1 MTSRDLSIDG
11 QQFGLDFNPRFR
23 KDFKTFDIDS
33 LFKNETTR
41 PIAAGFLREVGGLTS
56 KVQSDFESMVNS
68 ENIEKLGDEDREI
81 YGKYLKMISKKILES
96 KLSDLLDSFDD
107 AEVRKKVFK
116 EFPKGGIL
124 QNRSLEKYLIEN
136 DTLVQDIDAKTL
148 RDVSA
153 TKEQQLSLTKDGT
166 RLTRLL
172 LKPNTQNI
180 TKPSALIDMSKINE
194 PKYLSVRGEKN
205 ITITFDSLQYMK
217 ELFEAYDYD
226 EPFEFQE
233 DDEKIKGVLGRFPSD
248 DESLEGLAFP
258 SNRIILTSTPEDKMM
273 KNSYIDGEGLDE
285 KTTITAGIKRNPRDN
300 TSVEGVDIPAYN
312 YITISPSFDESVA
325 SKKEREFT
333 ITYVHR
339 NENSIVK
346 VSDNS
351 ESEDLKK
358 GDSEELLM
366 FAQAYKP
373 EDEVLPTFDLYIN
386 DGSASFTSPVVQDLT
401 FDEFKETV
409 PDKDWVKKY
418 KYTGKNN
425 PIDRIIASSLTP
437 RIKRMS
443 KAGIVY
449 DVYLPLGLVEIVVKS
464 DVDDVIKDEKKGE
477 ERKNLQGRMID
488 ATTEDDINKKL
499 EEMVDEYAKYADVI
513 VAFDE
518 TKRNMEGPDE
528 FVERV
533 LGEGGKDVPLQAKE
547 VTENPA
553 FFEPPVF
560 DTASGEFKPS
570 PTSGTGTIY
579 VKTKRSLTEK
589 YVDLEK
595 MASGS
600 SKGLLTSRDFYLV
613 MLKLA
618 RDKVDAKPLKNSI
631 YGATDSDAIKLLIGL
646 IPEEEKYILVDK
658 PGGSEGEKVKVRD
671 TRESPFAKPPIDE
684 RPDDYEEVSAYF
696 DKGTGK
702 IPILKLKSAR
712 AKYKKQLLLTG
723 PAGLPGVGGRTEI
736 TGNVN
741 TAKRVLRGIKSYN
754 KKINRAV
761 GDS

>member
-1 MTSRDLSIDG
+1 
-11 QQFGLDFNPRFR
+11 
-23 KDFKTFDIDS
+23 
-33 LFKNETTR
+33 
-41 PIAAGFLREVGGLTS
+41 
-56 KVQSDFESMVNS
+56 
-68 ENIEKLGDEDREI
+68 
-81 YGKYLKMISKKILES
+81 
-96 KLSDLLDSFDD
+96 
-107 AEVRKKVFK
+107 
-116 EFPKGGIL
+116 
-124 QNRSLEKYLIEN
+124 
-136 DTLVQDIDAKTL
+136 
-148 RDVSA
+148 
-153 TKEQQLSLTKDGT
+153 
-166 RLTRLL
+166 
-172 LKPNTQNI
+172 
-180 TKPSALIDMSKINE
+180 
-194 PKYLSVRGEKN
+194 
-205 ITITFDSLQYMK
+205 
-217 ELFEAYDYD
+217 
-226 EPFEFQE
+226 
-233 DDEKIKGVLGRFPSD
+233 
-248 DESLEGLAFP
+248 
-258 SNRIILTSTPEDKMM
+258 MM

-285 KTTITAGIKRNPRDN
+285 KTTITAGIKRQPRD
-300 TSVEGVDIPAYN
+300 TKKDIPAYN

-373 EDEVLPTFDLYIN
+373 EDGVLPTFDLYIN
-386 DGSASFTSPVVQDLT
+386 DGSASFDSPVVQDLT
-401 FDEFKETV
+401 FDEFKKTV
-409 PDKDWVKKY
+409 PDKDWVKRY
-418 KYTGKNN
+418 EYTGKNN

-437 RIKRMS
+437 RVKRKS
-443 KAGIVY
+443 EAGIVY
-449 DVYLPLGLVEIVVKS
+449 DVYLPLGLVEIVVTS
-464 DVDDVIKDEKKGE
+464 NVDGVIKDEKKEGKKS
-477 ERKNLQGRMID
+477 KNLQGRMID
-488 ATTEDDINKKL
+488 ATTKDDINEKL
-499 EEMVDEYAKYADVI
+499 EDMVREYAKYADVI
-513 VAFDE
+513 IAFDE

-547 VTENPA
+547 VTDSPL
-553 FFEPPVF
+553 FP
-560 DTASGEFKPS
+560 DTQGE
-570 PTSGTGTIY
+570 GTTY

-618 RDKVDAKPLKNSI
+618 RDNVDAKPLMNSI
-631 YGATDSDAIKLLIGL
+631 YQATDSDAIKLLIGL

-658 PGGSEGEKVKVRD
+658 PGGNEGEKVKVRD
-671 TRESPFAKPPIDE
+671 TRESPFAKP
-684 RPDDYEEVSAYF
+684 EEVSTYF

-754 KKINRAV
+754 KKIERAA

>member
-23 KDFKTFDIDS
+23 KDFNTLDINS
-33 LFKNETTR
+33 LFNNETTR
-41 PIAAGFLREVGGLTS
+41 PIAAGFLGEVEGIQP
-56 KVQSDFESMVNS
+56 KVQSDFRKMLDSD
-68 ENIEKLGDEDREI
+68 NIKKLGDEDREI

-96 KLSDLLDSFDD
+96 KLSDLLDSFNN
-107 AEVRKKVFK
+107 AEVRKRVFK
-116 EFPKGGIL
+116 TFPKEGIL
-124 QNRSLEKYLIEN
+124 QNRSLEKYLVEN

-153 TKEQQLSLTKDGT
+153 TKEQQLSLTQDGT

-194 PKYLSVRGEKN
+194 SKYLSVRGKKD

-217 ELFEAYDYD
+217 ELFEDYDYD

-248 DESLEGLAFP
+248 DESLQGIAFP

-285 KTTITAGIKRNPRDN
+285 KTTITAGIKRQPRDD
-300 TSVEGVDIPAYN
+300 SDKGLVIPAYN

-373 EDEVLPTFDLYIN
+373 EDTVVPTFDLYIN
-386 DGSASFTSPVVQDLT
+386 DGSASFDSPVVQDLT
-401 FDEFKETV
+401 FDEFKKTV
-409 PDKDWVKKY
+409 PDKDWVKRY
-418 KYTGKNN
+418 EYTGKNN

-437 RIKRMS
+437 RVKRMS

-449 DVYLPLGLVEIVVKS
+449 DVYLPLGLVEIVVTS
-464 DVDDVIKDEKKGE
+464 NVDGVIKDEKKEGKKS
-477 ERKNLQGRMID
+477 KNLQSRMID
-488 ATTEDDINKKL
+488 ATTEDDVNKKL
-499 EEMVDEYAKYADVI
+499 EDMVREYAKYADVI
-513 VAFDE
+513 IAFDE

-533 LGEGGKDVPLQAKE
+533 LGKGGKDVPLRAKE
-547 VTENPA
+547 VTDSPLFSDTQGEGTTYV
-553 FFEPPVF
+553 EP
-560 DTASGEFKPS
+560 
-570 PTSGTGTIY
+570 
-579 VKTKRSLTEK
+579 KRSLTEK
-589 YVDLEK
+589 YVDLEE

-618 RDKVDAKPLKNSI
+618 RDNVDAKPLINSI
-631 YGATDSDAIKLLIGL
+631 YQATDSDAIKMLIGL
-646 IPEEEKYILVDK
+646 IPEAKKESEFAGSREYLTRDEEKERV
-658 PGGSEGEKVKVRD
+658 
-671 TRESPFAKPPIDE
+671 SP
-684 RPDDYEEVSAYF
+684 YF

-754 KKINRAV
+754 KKIDRAA

>member
-23 KDFKTFDIDS
+23 KDFNTFDINS
-33 LFKNETTR
+33 LFNNETTR
-41 PIAAGFLREVGGLTS
+41 PIAAGFLGEVEGIQP
-56 KVQSDFESMVNS
+56 KVQSDFRRMVDS

-81 YGKYLKMISKKILES
+81 YGKYLKMISKKILQS
-96 KLSDLLDSFDD
+96 KLSDLLDSFNN
-107 AEVRKKVFK
+107 AEVRKRVFK
-116 EFPKGGIL
+116 TFPKEGIL
-124 QNRSLEKYLIEN
+124 QNRSLEKYLVEN

-153 TKEQQLSLTKDGT
+153 TKEQQLSLTQDGT

-194 PKYLSVRGEKN
+194 PKYLSVRGKKD

-217 ELFEAYDYD
+217 ELFEDYDYD

-233 DDEKIKGVLGRFPSD
+233 DDEKIKGALGRFPSD
-248 DESLEGLAFP
+248 DENLEGLAFP

-285 KTTITAGIKRNPRDN
+285 KTTITAGIKRQPRD
-300 TSVEGVDIPAYN
+300 TKKDIPAYN

-373 EDEVLPTFDLYIN
+373 EDGVLPTFDLYIN
-386 DGSASFTSPVVQDLT
+386 DGSASFDSPVVQDLT
-401 FDEFKETV
+401 FDEFKKTV
-409 PDKDWVKKY
+409 PDKDWVKRY
-418 KYTGKNN
+418 EYTGKNN

-437 RIKRMS
+437 RVKRKS
-443 KAGIVY
+443 EAGIVY
-449 DVYLPLGLVEIVVKS
+449 DVYLPLGLVEIVVTS
-464 DVDDVIKDEKKGE
+464 NVDGVIKDEKKEGKKS
-477 ERKNLQGRMID
+477 KNLQGRMID
-488 ATTEDDINKKL
+488 ATTKDDINEKL
-499 EEMVDEYAKYADVI
+499 EDMVREYAKYADVI
-513 VAFDE
+513 IAFDE

-547 VTENPA
+547 VTDSPL
-553 FFEPPVF
+553 FP
-560 DTASGEFKPS
+560 DTQGE
-570 PTSGTGTIY
+570 GTTY

-618 RDKVDAKPLKNSI
+618 RDNVDAKPLMNSI
-631 YGATDSDAIKLLIGL
+631 YQATDSDAIKLLIGL

-658 PGGSEGEKVKVRD
+658 PGGNEGEKVKVRD
-671 TRESPFAKPPIDE
+671 TRESPFAKP
-684 RPDDYEEVSAYF
+684 EEVSTYF

-754 KKINRAV
+754 KKIERAA

>member
-23 KDFKTFDIDS
+23 KDFNTFDINS
-33 LFKNETTR
+33 LFNNETTR
-41 PIAAGFLREVGGLTS
+41 PIAAGFLGEVEGIQS
-56 KVQSDFESMVNS
+56 KVQSDFRMMVDS

-81 YGKYLKMISKKILES
+81 YGKYLKMISKKILQS
-96 KLSDLLDSFDD
+96 KLSDLLDSFNN
-107 AEVRKKVFK
+107 AEVRKRVFK
-116 EFPKGGIL
+116 TFPKEGIL
-124 QNRSLEKYLIEN
+124 QNRSLEKYLVEN

-153 TKEQQLSLTKDGT
+153 TKEQQLSLTQDGT

-194 PKYLSVRGEKN
+194 PKYLSVRGKKD

-217 ELFEAYDYD
+217 ELFEDYDYD

-233 DDEKIKGVLGRFPSD
+233 DDEKIKGALGRFPSD
-248 DESLEGLAFP
+248 DENLEGLAFP

-285 KTTITAGIKRNPRDN
+285 KTTITAGIKRQPRD
-300 TSVEGVDIPAYN
+300 TKKDIPAYN

-373 EDEVLPTFDLYIN
+373 EDGVLPTFDLYIN
-386 DGSASFTSPVVQDLT
+386 DGSASFDSPVVQDLT
-401 FDEFKETV
+401 FDEFKKTV
-409 PDKDWVKKY
+409 PDKDWVKRY
-418 KYTGKNN
+418 EYTGKNN

-437 RIKRMS
+437 RVKRKS
-443 KAGIVY
+443 EAGIVY
-449 DVYLPLGLVEIVVKS
+449 DVYLPLGLVEIVVTS
-464 DVDDVIKDEKKGE
+464 NVDGVIKDEKKEGKKS
-477 ERKNLQGRMID
+477 KNLQGRMID
-488 ATTEDDINKKL
+488 ATTKDDINEKL
-499 EEMVDEYAKYADVI
+499 EDMVREYAKYADVI
-513 VAFDE
+513 IAFDE

-547 VTENPA
+547 VTDSPL
-553 FFEPPVF
+553 FP
-560 DTASGEFKPS
+560 DTQGE
-570 PTSGTGTIY
+570 GTTY

-618 RDKVDAKPLKNSI
+618 RDNVDAKPLMNSI
-631 YGATDSDAIKLLIGL
+631 YQATDSDAIKLLIGL

-658 PGGSEGEKVKVRD
+658 PGGNEGEKVKVRD
-671 TRESPFAKPPIDE
+671 TRESPFAKP
-684 RPDDYEEVSAYF
+684 EEVSTYF

-754 KKINRAV
+754 KKIERAA

>member
-11 QQFGLDFNPRFR
+11 QKFGLDFNPRFR
-23 KDFKTFDIDS
+23 KEFNTFDIDS

-41 PIAAGFLREVGGLTS
+41 PIAAGFLGEVEGIQS
-56 KVQSDFESMVNS
+56 KVQSDFRMMVDS

-96 KLSDLLDSFDD
+96 KLSDVLDSFNN

-116 EFPKGGIL
+116 DFPKGGIL
-124 QNRSLEKYLIEN
+124 QNKSLEKYLVEN

-153 TKEQQLSLTKDGT
+153 TKEQQLSLTQDGT

-194 PKYLSVRGEKN
+194 PKYLSVRGKKD

-233 DDEKIKGVLGRFPSD
+233 DDEKIKGALGRFPSD
-248 DESLEGLAFP
+248 DENLEGLAFP

-285 KTTITAGIKRNPRDN
+285 KTTITAGIKRQPRD
-300 TSVEGVDIPAYN
+300 TKEDIPAYN

-373 EDEVLPTFDLYIN
+373 EDTVVPTFDLYIN
-386 DGSASFTSPVVQDLT
+386 DGSASFDSPVVQDLT

-409 PDKDWVKKY
+409 PDKDWVKRY
-418 KYTGKNN
+418 EYTGKNN

-437 RIKRMS
+437 RVKRMS

-464 DVDDVIKDEKKGE
+464 DVDNVIKDEKKGE
-477 ERKNLQGRMID
+477 DRKNLGVSMLD
-488 ATTEDDINKKL
+488 AISQDDINNKL
-499 EEMVDEYAKYADVI
+499 EEMIKEYAKYADVI
-513 VAFDE
+513 IAFDE

-533 LGEGGKDVPLQAKE
+533 LGEGGEDVPLQAKE
-547 VTENPA
+547 VTDSPL
-553 FFEPPVF
+553 FT
-560 DTASGEFKPS
+560 DTQGE
-570 PTSGTGTIY
+570 GTTY

-589 YVDLEK
+589 YVDLEE
-595 MASGS
+595 MASSS

-618 RDKVDAKPLKNSI
+618 KDKVDAKTLMNNRAI
-631 YGATDSDAIKLLIGL
+631 DSDAIKLLIGL
-646 IPEEEKYILVDK
+646 IPEEK
-658 PGGSEGEKVKVRD
+658 
-671 TRESPFAKPPIDE
+671 RESAFAGSREYLTRDE
-684 RPDDYEEVSAYF
+684 EKEKRVAAYF

-736 TGNVN
+736 KGNVN

-754 KKINRAV
+754 KKIERAA

>member
-23 KDFKTFDIDS
+23 KDFNTLDINS
-33 LFKNETTR
+33 LFNNETTR
-41 PIAAGFLREVGGLTS
+41 PIAAGFLGEVEGIQP
-56 KVQSDFESMVNS
+56 KVQSDFRKMVDS
-68 ENIEKLGDEDREI
+68 DNIEKLGDEDREI

-96 KLSDLLDSFDD
+96 KLSDLLDSFND
-107 AEVRKKVFK
+107 AEVRKRVFK
-116 EFPKGGIL
+116 TFPKEGIL
-124 QNRSLEKYLIEN
+124 QNRSLEKYLVEN

-153 TKEQQLSLTKDGT
+153 TKEQQLSLTQDGT

-172 LKPNTQNI
+172 LKPNMQNI

-194 PKYLSVRGEKN
+194 SKYLSVRGKKD

-217 ELFEAYDYD
+217 ELFEDYDYD

-248 DESLEGLAFP
+248 DESLQGIAFP

-285 KTTITAGIKRNPRDN
+285 KTTITSGIKRQPRDD
-300 TSVEGVDIPAYN
+300 SDKGLVIPAYN
-312 YITISPSFDESVA
+312 YITISPSFDEGAA

-373 EDEVLPTFDLYIN
+373 EDGVLPTFDLYIN
-386 DGSASFTSPVVQDLT
+386 DGSASFDSPVVQDLT
-401 FDEFKETV
+401 FNEFKETV
-409 PDKDWVKKY
+409 PDKDWVKRY
-418 KYTGKNN
+418 QYTGKNN

-437 RIKRMS
+437 RVKRMT

-449 DVYLPLGLVEIVVKS
+449 DVYLPLGLVEIVVTS
-464 DVDDVIKDEKKGE
+464 NVDGVIKDEKKEGE
-477 ERKNLQGRMID
+477 KSKNLQGRMID
-488 ATTEDDINKKL
+488 ATTKDDINEKL
-499 EEMVDEYAKYADVI
+499 EDMVREYAKYADVI
-513 VAFDE
+513 IAFDE

-533 LGEGGKDVPLQAKE
+533 LGEGGKDVPLRAKE
-547 VTENPA
+547 VTDSPL
-553 FFEPPVF
+553 FP
-560 DTASGEFKPS
+560 DTQGE
-570 PTSGTGTIY
+570 GTTY

-589 YVDLEK
+589 YVDLEE

-618 RDKVDAKPLKNSI
+618 RDNVDAKPLINSI
-631 YGATDSDAIKLLIGL
+631 YQATDSDAIKMLIGL
-646 IPEEEKYILVDK
+646 IPEAKKESEFAGSREYLTRDEEKERV
-658 PGGSEGEKVKVRD
+658 
-671 TRESPFAKPPIDE
+671 SP
-684 RPDDYEEVSAYF
+684 YF

-723 PAGLPGVGGRTEI
+723 SAGLPGVGGRTEI

-754 KKINRAV
+754 KKIDRAA

>member
-23 KDFKTFDIDS
+23 KDFNTLDINS
-33 LFKNETTR
+33 LFNNETTR
-41 PIAAGFLREVGGLTS
+41 PIAAGFLGEVEGIQP
-56 KVQSDFESMVNS
+56 KVQSDFRKMLDSD
-68 ENIEKLGDEDREI
+68 NIKKLGDEDREI
-81 YGKYLKMISKKILES
+81 YGKYLKMISKKILQS
-96 KLSDLLDSFDD
+96 KLSELLDSFND
-107 AEVRKKVFK
+107 AEVRKRVFK
-116 EFPKGGIL
+116 TFPKEGI
-124 QNRSLEKYLIEN
+124 
-136 DTLVQDIDAKTL
+136 VQDIDAKTL

-153 TKEQQLSLTKDGT
+153 TKEQQLSLTQDGT

-172 LKPNTQNI
+172 LKPNMQNI

-194 PKYLSVRGEKN
+194 SKYLSVRGKKD

-217 ELFEAYDYD
+217 ELFEDYDYD

-248 DESLEGLAFP
+248 DESLQGIAFP

-285 KTTITAGIKRNPRDN
+285 KTTITSGIKRQPRDD
-300 TSVEGVDIPAYN
+300 SDKGLVIPAYN
-312 YITISPSFDESVA
+312 YITISPSFDEGAA

-373 EDEVLPTFDLYIN
+373 EDGVLPTFDLYIN
-386 DGSASFTSPVVQDLT
+386 DGSASFDSPVVQDLT
-401 FDEFKETV
+401 FNEFKETV
-409 PDKDWVKKY
+409 PDKDWVKRY
-418 KYTGKNN
+418 QYTGKNN

-437 RIKRMS
+437 RVKRMT

-449 DVYLPLGLVEIVVKS
+449 DVYLPLGLVEIVVTS
-464 DVDDVIKDEKKGE
+464 NVDGVIKDEKKEGE
-477 ERKNLQGRMID
+477 KSKNLQGRMID
-488 ATTEDDINKKL
+488 ATTKDDINEKL
-499 EEMVDEYAKYADVI
+499 EDMVREYAKYADVI
-513 VAFDE
+513 IAFDE

-533 LGEGGKDVPLQAKE
+533 LGEGGKDVPLRAKE
-547 VTENPA
+547 VTDSPL
-553 FFEPPVF
+553 FP
-560 DTASGEFKPS
+560 DTQGE
-570 PTSGTGTIY
+570 GTTY

-589 YVDLEK
+589 YVDLEE

-618 RDKVDAKPLKNSI
+618 RDNVDAKPLINSI
-631 YGATDSDAIKLLIGL
+631 YQATDSDAIKMLIGL
-646 IPEEEKYILVDK
+646 IPEAKKESEFAGSREYLTREEEKERV
-658 PGGSEGEKVKVRD
+658 
-671 TRESPFAKPPIDE
+671 SP
-684 RPDDYEEVSAYF
+684 YF

-736 TGNVN
+736 KGNVN

-754 KKINRAV
+754 KKIDRVA

>member
-23 KDFKTFDIDS
+23 KEFKTYDIDG
-33 LFKNETTR
+33 LFRNKTTR
-41 PIAAGFLREVGGLTS
+41 PIAAGFLGEVEGIQPKVEKDFKKMVDSDNIKTLSDKKENDKPSDREV
-56 KVQSDFESMVNS
+56 
-68 ENIEKLGDEDREI
+68 

-96 KLSDLLDSFDD
+96 KISDLLDSFNDVD
-107 AEVRKKVFK
+107 IRKRVFK
-116 EFPKGGIL
+116 QFPKEGIL
-124 QNRSLEKYLIEN
+124 QNRSLEKYLVEN

-153 TKEQQLSLTKDGT
+153 TKEQQLSLTQDGT

-194 PKYLSVRGEKN
+194 SKYLSVRGEKD

-217 ELFEAYDYD
+217 ELFEDYDYD

-233 DDEKIKGVLGRFPSD
+233 DDEKIKGALGRFPSD
-248 DESLEGLAFP
+248 DENLEGLSLP

-285 KTTITAGIKRNPRDN
+285 KTTITAGIKRQPSDTKR
-300 TSVEGVDIPAYN
+300 DIPAYD
-312 YITISPSFDESVA
+312 YITISPSFDEGAA

-366 FAQAYKP
+366 FAQAYNP
-373 EDEVLPTFDLYIN
+373 EDTVLPTFDLYIN
-386 DGSASFTSPVVQDLT
+386 DGSASFDSPVVQDLT
-401 FDEFKETV
+401 FNEFKKTV
-409 PDKDWVKKY
+409 PDKDWVKRY

-437 RIKRMS
+437 RVKRMS
-443 KAGIVY
+443 EAGIVY
-449 DVYLPLGLVEIVVKS
+449 DVYLPLGLVEIVVTS
-464 DVDDVIKDEKKGE
+464 NVDGVIKDEKKKRGKTPTSV
-477 ERKNLQGRMID
+477 RGRMIE
-488 ATTEDDINKKL
+488 AITTDDINEKL
-499 EEMVDEYAKYADVI
+499 EEMIKEYAKYADVI
-513 VAFDE
+513 IAFDE
-518 TKRNMEGPDE
+518 TKSNMEGPDE

-547 VTENPA
+547 VTDSPLFPDA
-553 FFEPPVF
+553 Q
-560 DTASGEFKPS
+560 GE
-570 PTSGTGTIY
+570 GTTY
-579 VKTKRSLTEK
+579 VKAKRSLTEK
-589 YVDLEK
+589 YVDLEE

-600 SKGLLTSRDFYLV
+600 SKGLLTSRDFYLA

-618 RDKVDAKPLKNSI
+618 RDNVDAKPLMNSI
-631 YGATDSDAIKLLIGL
+631 YQATDSDAIKLLIGL
-646 IPEEEKYILVDK
+646 IPEEK
-658 PGGSEGEKVKVRD
+658 
-671 TRESPFAKPPIDE
+671 RESAFAGSREYLTSDE
-684 RPDDYEEVSAYF
+684 EKERRVAAYF

-754 KKINRAV
+754 KKIDRAA

>member
-23 KDFKTFDIDS
+23 KDFNTLDINS
-33 LFKNETTR
+33 LFNNETTR
-41 PIAAGFLREVGGLTS
+41 PIAAGFLGEVEGIQP
-56 KVQSDFESMVNS
+56 KVQSDFRKMLDSD
-68 ENIEKLGDEDREI
+68 NIKKLGDEDREI

-96 KLSDLLDSFDD
+96 KLSDLLDSFNN
-107 AEVRKKVFK
+107 AEVRKRVFK
-116 EFPKGGIL
+116 DFPKDGIL

-194 PKYLSVRGEKN
+194 SKYLSVRGKKD

-217 ELFEAYDYD
+217 ELFEDYDYD

-233 DDEKIKGVLGRFPSD
+233 DDEKIKGTLGRFPSD
-248 DESLEGLAFP
+248 DENLEGIPFP

-285 KTTITAGIKRNPRDN
+285 KTTITAGIKRQPRDD
-300 TSVEGVDIPAYN
+300 SDKGLVIPAYN

-373 EDEVLPTFDLYIN
+373 EDTVVPTFDLYIN
-386 DGSASFTSPVVQDLT
+386 DGSASFDSPVVQDLT
-401 FDEFKETV
+401 FDEFKKTV
-409 PDKDWVKKY
+409 PDKDWVKRY
-418 KYTGKNN
+418 EYTGKNN

-437 RIKRMS
+437 RVKRMS

-449 DVYLPLGLVEIVVKS
+449 DVYLPLGLVEIVVTS
-464 DVDDVIKDEKKGE
+464 NVDGVIKDEKKEGE
-477 ERKNLQGRMID
+477 KSKNLQGRMID
-488 ATTEDDINKKL
+488 ATTKDDINEKL
-499 EEMVDEYAKYADVI
+499 EDMVREYAKYADVI
-513 VAFDE
+513 IAFDE

-533 LGEGGKDVPLQAKE
+533 LGEGGKDVPLRAKE
-547 VTENPA
+547 VTDSPL
-553 FFEPPVF
+553 FP
-560 DTASGEFKPS
+560 DTQGE
-570 PTSGTGTIY
+570 GTTY

-589 YVDLEK
+589 YVDLEE

-618 RDKVDAKPLKNSI
+618 RDNVDAKPLINSI
-631 YGATDSDAIKLLIGL
+631 YQATDSDAIKMLIGL
-646 IPEEEKYILVDK
+646 IPEAKKESEFAGSREYLTRDEEKERV
-658 PGGSEGEKVKVRD
+658 
-671 TRESPFAKPPIDE
+671 SP
-684 RPDDYEEVSAYF
+684 YF

-736 TGNVN
+736 KGNVN

-754 KKINRAV
+754 KKIDRAA

>member
-11 QQFGLDFNPRFR
+11 QEFGLDFNPRFKTDY
-23 KDFKTFDIDS
+23 KDLDIDS

-41 PIAAGFLREVGGLTS
+41 PIAAGFLGEVEGIQP
-56 KVQSDFESMVNS
+56 KVQSDFRKMVDSDNIKKLS
-68 ENIEKLGDEDREI
+68 DKKENDKPSDREV
-81 YGKYLKMISKKILES
+81 YGKYLNMISKKILES
-96 KLSDLLDSFDD
+96 KLSDLLDSFND
-107 AEVRKKVFK
+107 AEVRKRVFK
-116 EFPKGGIL
+116 KFPKEGIL
-124 QNRSLEKYLIEN
+124 QNRSLEKYLVEN

-148 RDVSA
+148 SDVSA
-153 TKEQQLSLTKDGT
+153 TKEQQLSLTQDGT

-180 TKPSALIDMSKINE
+180 TKPSALIDMSRINE
-194 PKYLSVRGEKN
+194 SKYLSVRGEKE

-233 DDEKIKGVLGRFPSD
+233 DDEKIKGTLGRFPSD
-248 DESLEGLAFP
+248 DESLQGLAFP

-300 TSVEGVDIPAYN
+300 KSVKGVDIPAYN

-373 EDEVLPTFDLYIN
+373 EDGVSPTFDLYIN
-386 DGSASFTSPVVQDLT
+386 DGSASFLSPVVQDLT
-401 FDEFKETV
+401 FGEFKKTV

-477 ERKNLQGRMID
+477 DRKNLAVSMLD
-488 ATTEDDINKKL
+488 ATSQDVIDNKLKEMIN
-499 EEMVDEYAKYADVI
+499 EYAKYADVI
-513 VAFDE
+513 IAFDE

-533 LGEGGKDVPLQAKE
+533 LGEGGKDVPLRAKE
-547 VTENPA
+547 VTESAA
-553 FFEPPVF
+553 FAEPSVF

-570 PTSGTGTIY
+570 PTAGTGTTYI
-579 VKTKRSLTEK
+579 KT
-589 YVDLEK
+589 
-595 MASGS
+595 
-600 SKGLLTSRDFYLV
+600 
-613 MLKLA
+613 
-618 RDKVDAKPLKNSI
+618 
-631 YGATDSDAIKLLIGL
+631 
-646 IPEEEKYILVDK
+646 
-658 PGGSEGEKVKVRD
+658 
-671 TRESPFAKPPIDE
+671 
-684 RPDDYEEVSAYF
+684 
-696 DKGTGK
+696 
-702 IPILKLKSAR
+702 
-712 AKYKKQLLLTG
+712 
-723 PAGLPGVGGRTEI
+723 
-736 TGNVN
+736 
-741 TAKRVLRGIKSYN
+741 
-754 KKINRAV
+754 
-761 GDS
+761 

>member
-23 KDFKTFDIDS
+23 KDFNTLDINS
-33 LFKNETTR
+33 LFNNETTR
-41 PIAAGFLREVGGLTS
+41 PIAAGFLGEVEGIQP
-56 KVQSDFESMVNS
+56 KVQSDFRKMLDSD
-68 ENIEKLGDEDREI
+68 NIKKLGDEDREI

-96 KLSDLLDSFDD
+96 KLSDLLDSFNN
-107 AEVRKKVFK
+107 AEVRKRVFK
-116 EFPKGGIL
+116 DFPKDGIL

-194 PKYLSVRGEKN
+194 SKYLSVRGKKD

-217 ELFEAYDYD
+217 ELFEDYDYD

-248 DESLEGLAFP
+248 DESLQGIAFP

-285 KTTITAGIKRNPRDN
+285 KTTITSGIKRQPRDD
-300 TSVEGVDIPAYN
+300 SDKGLVIPAYN
-312 YITISPSFDESVA
+312 YITISPSFDEGAA

-373 EDEVLPTFDLYIN
+373 EDGVLPTFDLYIN
-386 DGSASFTSPVVQDLT
+386 DGSASFDSPVVQDLT
-401 FDEFKETV
+401 FNEFKETV
-409 PDKDWVKKY
+409 PDKDWVKRY
-418 KYTGKNN
+418 QYTGKNN

-437 RIKRMS
+437 RVKRMT

-449 DVYLPLGLVEIVVKS
+449 DVYLPLGLVEIVVTS
-464 DVDDVIKDEKKGE
+464 NVDGVIKDEKKEGE
-477 ERKNLQGRMID
+477 KSKNLQGRMID
-488 ATTEDDINKKL
+488 ATTKDDINEKL
-499 EEMVDEYAKYADVI
+499 EDMVREYAKYADVI
-513 VAFDE
+513 IAFDE

-533 LGEGGKDVPLQAKE
+533 LGEGGKDVPLRAKE
-547 VTENPA
+547 VTDSPL
-553 FFEPPVF
+553 FP
-560 DTASGEFKPS
+560 DTQGE
-570 PTSGTGTIY
+570 GTTY

-589 YVDLEK
+589 YVDLEE

-618 RDKVDAKPLKNSI
+618 RDNVDAKPLINSI
-631 YGATDSDAIKLLIGL
+631 YQATDSDAIKMLIGL
-646 IPEEEKYILVDK
+646 IPEAKKESEFAGSREYLTRDEEKERV
-658 PGGSEGEKVKVRD
+658 
-671 TRESPFAKPPIDE
+671 SP
-684 RPDDYEEVSAYF
+684 YF

-754 KKINRAV
+754 KKIDRAA

>member
-11 QQFGLDFNPRFR
+11 QQFGLDFNPTFR
-23 KDFKTFDIDS
+23 KEFNTFSVDS
-33 LFKNETTR
+33 LFKNQTTR

-56 KVQSDFESMVNS
+56 KVQSDFERMVNS
-68 ENIEKLGDEDREI
+68 EKIKKLGDEDREI

-96 KLSDLLDSFDD
+96 KLSDVVKALNNP
-107 AEVRKKVFK
+107 EVRKRVFK
-116 EFPKGGIL
+116 DFPKEGIL
-124 QNRSLEKYLIEN
+124 QNKSLQNYFIEN
-136 DTLVQDIDAKTL
+136 DTLIQDIDAKTL
-148 RDVSA
+148 SDVSA
-153 TKEQQLSLTKDGT
+153 TKEQQLSLTQDGT

-180 TKPSALIDMSKINE
+180 TKPSALIDMSIINE
-194 PKYLSVRGEKN
+194 SKFLSVRGKED

-217 ELFEAYDYD
+217 ELFEKYDYD

-233 DDEKIKGVLGRFPSD
+233 DTEKIKGALGRFPSD
-248 DESLEGLAFP
+248 DEDLEGLSLP
-258 SNRIILTSTPEDKMM
+258 TNRIILTSTPEDKMI

-285 KTTITAGIKRNPRDN
+285 KTTITSRIKRQPSD
-300 TSVEGVDIPAYN
+300 TKKDIPSYN
-312 YITISPSFDESVA
+312 YITISPSFDENAA
-325 SKKEREFT
+325 SKKERDFT

-351 ESEDLKK
+351 DSEDLKK

-373 EDEVLPTFDLYIN
+373 EDTDVPIFDLYIN
-386 DGSASFTSPVVQDLT
+386 DGNASVDSPVVQDLP
-401 FDEFKETV
+401 FVKLKEVV
-409 PDKDWVKKY
+409 PDKDWVSEY
-418 KYTGKNN
+418 EYTGKNN

-437 RIKRMS
+437 RVKRMT

-464 DVDDVIKDEKKGE
+464 DILGQMFAGKKDGKQVESLE
-477 ERKNLQGRMID
+477 TRMIG
-488 ATTEDDINKKL
+488 ASTKDDIDKKL
-499 EEMVDEYAKYADVI
+499 KEMIEEYAKYADVI
-513 VAFDE
+513 IAFDE
-518 TKRNMEGPDE
+518 TKRNMEGADE

-533 LGEGGKDVPLQAKE
+533 LGEGEKDVPLRARE
-547 VTENPA
+547 
-553 FFEPPVF
+553 
-560 DTASGEFKPS
+560 DTDSPLFPDTQGEG
-570 PTSGTGTIY
+570 TSY
-579 VKTKRSLTEK
+579 VKGKRSLTEK

-618 RDKVDAKPLKNSI
+618 RDKVDAQTLKNNRTI
-631 YGATDSDAIKLLIGL
+631 DSDATKLLIGL
-646 IPEEEKYILVDK
+646 IPEAKGESAFPSSGEYLTRD
-658 PGGSEGEKVKVRD
+658 EGK
-671 TRESPFAKPPIDE
+671 E
-684 RPDDYEEVSAYF
+684 RRVAAYF

-702 IPILKLKSAR
+702 IPLLKLKSAR

-723 PAGLPGVGGRTEI
+723 PAGLPGVSGRTEI
-736 TGNVN
+736 KGNVN

-754 KKINRAV
+754 KKIDRAV
-761 GDS
+761 EG

>member
-23 KDFKTFDIDS
+23 KDFNTLDINS
-33 LFKNETTR
+33 LFNNETTR
-41 PIAAGFLREVGGLTS
+41 PIAAGFLGEVEGIQP
-56 KVQSDFESMVNS
+56 KVQSDFRKMLDSD
-68 ENIEKLGDEDREI
+68 NIKKLGDEDREI

-96 KLSDLLDSFDD
+96 KLSDLLDSFND
-107 AEVRKKVFK
+107 AEVRKRVFK
-116 EFPKGGIL
+116 TFPKEGIL
-124 QNRSLEKYLIEN
+124 QNRSLEKYLVEN

-153 TKEQQLSLTKDGT
+153 TKEQQLSLTQDGT

-172 LKPNTQNI
+172 LKPNMQNI

-194 PKYLSVRGEKN
+194 SKYLSVRGKKD

-217 ELFEAYDYD
+217 ELFEDYDYD

-248 DESLEGLAFP
+248 DESLQGIAFP

-285 KTTITAGIKRNPRDN
+285 KTTITSGIKRQPRDD
-300 TSVEGVDIPAYN
+300 SDKGLVIPAYN
-312 YITISPSFDESVA
+312 YITISPSFDEGAA

-373 EDEVLPTFDLYIN
+373 EDGVLPTFDLYIN
-386 DGSASFTSPVVQDLT
+386 DGSASFDSPVVQDLT
-401 FDEFKETV
+401 FNEFKETV
-409 PDKDWVKKY
+409 PDKDWVKRY
-418 KYTGKNN
+418 QYTGKNN

-437 RIKRMS
+437 RVKRMT

-449 DVYLPLGLVEIVVKS
+449 DVYLPLGLVEIVVTS
-464 DVDDVIKDEKKGE
+464 NVDGVIKDEKKEGE
-477 ERKNLQGRMID
+477 KSKNLQGRMID
-488 ATTEDDINKKL
+488 ATTKDDINEKL
-499 EEMVDEYAKYADVI
+499 EDMVREYAKYADVI
-513 VAFDE
+513 IAFDE

-533 LGEGGKDVPLQAKE
+533 LGEGGKDVPLRAKE
-547 VTENPA
+547 VTDSPL
-553 FFEPPVF
+553 FP
-560 DTASGEFKPS
+560 DTQGE
-570 PTSGTGTIY
+570 GTTY

-589 YVDLEK
+589 YVDLEE

-618 RDKVDAKPLKNSI
+618 RDNVDAKPLINSI
-631 YGATDSDAIKLLIGL
+631 YQATDSDAIKMLIGL
-646 IPEEEKYILVDK
+646 IPEAKKESEFAGSREYLTRDEEKERV
-658 PGGSEGEKVKVRD
+658 
-671 TRESPFAKPPIDE
+671 SP
-684 RPDDYEEVSAYF
+684 YF

-723 PAGLPGVGGRTEI
+723 SAGLPGVGGRTEI

-754 KKINRAV
+754 KKIDRAA

>member
-23 KDFKTFDIDS
+23 KEFNTFDIDS

-41 PIAAGFLREVGGLTS
+41 PIAAGFLREVEGIQP
-56 KVQSDFESMVNS
+56 KVQSDFRKMVDS
-68 ENIEKLGDEDREI
+68 DNIKTLSDKKEDDKPSDREL

-96 KLSDLLDSFDD
+96 KLSDLLDSFND
-107 AEVRKKVFK
+107 AEVRKRVFK
-116 EFPKGGIL
+116 TFPKEGIL
-124 QNRSLEKYLIEN
+124 QNRSLEKYLVEN

-148 RDVSA
+148 SDVSA
-153 TKEQQLSLTKDGT
+153 TKEQQLSLTQDGT

-180 TKPSALIDMSKINE
+180 TKPSALIDMSMINE
-194 PKYLSVRGEKN
+194 SKFLSVRGEKD

-217 ELFEAYDYD
+217 ELFEKYDYD

-233 DDEKIKGVLGRFPSD
+233 DTEKIKGTLGRFPSD
-248 DESLEGLAFP
+248 DENLEGLSFP
-258 SNRIILTSTPEDKMM
+258 SNRIILTSTPKDKMM
-273 KNSYIDGEGLDE
+273 KNSYIDGDGLDE
-285 KTTITAGIKRNPRDN
+285 KTTITAGIKRQPRDDKK
-300 TSVEGVDIPAYN
+300 DIPAYN
-312 YITISPSFDESVA
+312 YIAISPSFDESVA

-373 EDEVLPTFDLYIN
+373 EDGVSPTFDLYIN
-386 DGSASFTSPVVQDLT
+386 DGSASFDSPVVQDLT
-401 FDEFKETV
+401 FDEFKKTV
-409 PDKDWVKKY
+409 PDKDWVKRY
-418 KYTGKNN
+418 EYTGKNN

-437 RIKRMS
+437 RVKRMS

-464 DVDDVIKDEKKGE
+464 NVDGVIKDEKKGE
-477 ERKNLQGRMID
+477 DRKNLAVSMLD
-488 ATTEDDINKKL
+488 ATSQDVIDNKLKEMIN
-499 EEMVDEYAKYADVI
+499 EYAKYADVI
-513 VAFDE
+513 IAFDE

-547 VTENPA
+547 VTGSPLFPDSQGEGTTYV
-553 FFEPPVF
+553 EP
-560 DTASGEFKPS
+560 
-570 PTSGTGTIY
+570 
-579 VKTKRSLTEK
+579 KRSLTEK
-589 YVDLEK
+589 YVDLEE

-618 RDKVDAKPLKNSI
+618 KDKVDAKTLMNNRTI
-631 YGATDSDAIKLLIGL
+631 DSDATKLLIGL

-671 TRESPFAKPPIDE
+671 TRESSFAKP
-684 RPDDYEEVSAYF
+684 EEVPAYF

-736 TGNVN
+736 KGNVN

-754 KKINRAV
+754 KKIDRVA
-761 GDS
+761 GG

>member
-23 KDFKTFDIDS
+23 TDFKTLDINS
-33 LFKNETTR
+33 LFNNETTR
-41 PIAAGFLREVGGLTS
+41 PIAAGFLGEVEGIQP
-56 KVQSDFESMVNS
+56 KVQSDFRKMVDS

-96 KLSDLLDSFDD
+96 KLSDLLDSFNN
-107 AEVRKKVFK
+107 AEVRKRVFK
-116 EFPKGGIL
+116 DFPKDGIL

-194 PKYLSVRGEKN
+194 PKYLSVKGEKN

-233 DDEKIKGVLGRFPSD
+233 DDEKIKGALGRFPSD
-248 DESLEGLAFP
+248 DENLEGIPFP

-285 KTTITAGIKRNPRDN
+285 KTTITAGIKRQPRDD
-300 TSVEGVDIPAYN
+300 SDKGLVIPAYN

-373 EDEVLPTFDLYIN
+373 EDTVVPTFDLYIN
-386 DGSASFTSPVVQDLT
+386 DGSASFDSPVVQDLT
-401 FDEFKETV
+401 FDEFKKTV
-409 PDKDWVKKY
+409 PDKDWVKRY
-418 KYTGKNN
+418 QYTGKNN

-437 RIKRMS
+437 RVKRMS

-449 DVYLPLGLVEIVVKS
+449 DVYLPLGLVEIVVTS
-464 DVDDVIKDEKKGE
+464 NVDGVIKDEKKEGE
-477 ERKNLQGRMID
+477 KSKNLQGRMID
-488 ATTEDDINKKL
+488 ATTKDDINEKL
-499 EEMVDEYAKYADVI
+499 EDMVREYAKYADVI
-513 VAFDE
+513 IAFDE
-518 TKRNMEGPDE
+518 TKRNMKGPDE

-533 LGEGGKDVPLQAKE
+533 LGEGGKDVPLRAKE
-547 VTENPA
+547 VTDSALFPDTQGEGTTYV
-553 FFEPPVF
+553 EP
-560 DTASGEFKPS
+560 
-570 PTSGTGTIY
+570 
-579 VKTKRSLTEK
+579 KRSLTEK
-589 YVDLEK
+589 YVDLEE

-618 RDKVDAKPLKNSI
+618 RDNVDAKPLMNSI
-631 YGATDSDAIKLLIGL
+631 YQATDSDAIKLLIGL
-646 IPEEEKYILVDK
+646 IPEAKRESEFASSREYLTRDEEK
-658 PGGSEGEKVKVRD
+658 ERA
-671 TRESPFAKPPIDE
+671 SP
-684 RPDDYEEVSAYF
+684 YF

-736 TGNVN
+736 KGNVN

-754 KKINRAV
+754 KKIDRVA

>member
-23 KDFKTFDIDS
+23 TDFKTLDINS
-33 LFKNETTR
+33 LFNNETTR
-41 PIAAGFLREVGGLTS
+41 PIAAGFLGEVEGIQP
-56 KVQSDFESMVNS
+56 KVQSDFRKMVDS
-68 ENIEKLGDEDREI
+68 DNIKTLSDKKEKDKPSDREV

-96 KLSDLLDSFDD
+96 KLSELLDSFND
-107 AEVRKKVFK
+107 ADVRKKVFK
-116 EFPKGGIL
+116 QFPKEGIL
-124 QNRSLEKYLIEN
+124 QNRSLEKYLVEN

-153 TKEQQLSLTKDGT
+153 TKEQQLSLTQDGT

-194 PKYLSVRGEKN
+194 PKYLSVRGKKD

-233 DDEKIKGVLGRFPSD
+233 DDEKIKGALGRFPSD
-248 DESLEGLAFP
+248 DENLEGIPFP

-285 KTTITAGIKRNPRDN
+285 KTTIIAGIKRQPRDD
-300 TSVEGVDIPAYN
+300 SDKGLVIPAYN
-312 YITISPSFDESVA
+312 YITISPSFDESAA

-373 EDEVLPTFDLYIN
+373 EDGVLPTFDLYIN
-386 DGSASFTSPVVQDLT
+386 DGSASFDSPVVQDLT
-401 FDEFKETV
+401 FNEFKETV
-409 PDKDWVKKY
+409 PDKDWVKRY
-418 KYTGKNN
+418 QYTGKNN

-437 RIKRMS
+437 RVKRMT

-449 DVYLPLGLVEIVVKS
+449 DVYLPLGLVEIVVTS
-464 DVDDVIKDEKKGE
+464 YVDGVIKDEKKGE
-477 ERKNLQGRMID
+477 ERKNLEVSMLD
-488 ATTEDDINKKL
+488 ATSQDDINNKL
-499 EEMVDEYAKYADVI
+499 KEMIKEYAKYADVI
-513 VAFDE
+513 IAFDE

-533 LGEGGKDVPLQAKE
+533 LGEGGEDVPLQTKE
-547 VTENPA
+547 VTDSPL
-553 FFEPPVF
+553 FP
-560 DTASGEFKPS
+560 DTQGEGTTYTKP
-570 PTSGTGTIY
+570 
-579 VKTKRSLTEK
+579 KKRSLTEK
-589 YVDLEK
+589 YVDLEE

-618 RDKVDAKPLKNSI
+618 KDKVDAKTLMNNRAI
-631 YGATDSDAIKLLIGL
+631 DSDAIKLLIGL
-646 IPEEEKYILVDK
+646 IPEEK
-658 PGGSEGEKVKVRD
+658 
-671 TRESPFAKPPIDE
+671 RESAFAGSREYLTRDE
-684 RPDDYEEVSAYF
+684 EKEKRVAAYF

-736 TGNVN
+736 KGNVN

-754 KKINRAV
+754 KKIERAA

>member
-23 KDFKTFDIDS
+23 KDFNTLDINS
-33 LFKNETTR
+33 LFNNETTR
-41 PIAAGFLREVGGLTS
+41 PIAAGFLGEVEGIQP
-56 KVQSDFESMVNS
+56 KVQSDFRKMLDSD
-68 ENIEKLGDEDREI
+68 NIKKLGDEDREI
-81 YGKYLKMISKKILES
+81 YGKYLKMISKKILQS
-96 KLSDLLDSFDD
+96 KLSELLDSFND
-107 AEVRKKVFK
+107 AEVRKRVFK
-116 EFPKGGIL
+116 TFPKEGIL
-124 QNRSLEKYLIEN
+124 QNRSLEKYLVEN

-153 TKEQQLSLTKDGT
+153 TKEQQLSLTQDGT

-194 PKYLSVRGEKN
+194 SKYLSVRGKKD

-217 ELFEAYDYD
+217 ELFEDYDYD

-248 DESLEGLAFP
+248 DESLQGIAFP

-285 KTTITAGIKRNPRDN
+285 KTTITSGIKRQPRDD
-300 TSVEGVDIPAYN
+300 SDKGLVIPAYN
-312 YITISPSFDESVA
+312 YITISPSFDEGAA

-373 EDEVLPTFDLYIN
+373 EDGVLPTFDLYIN
-386 DGSASFTSPVVQDLT
+386 DGSASFDSPVVQDLT
-401 FDEFKETV
+401 FNEFKETV
-409 PDKDWVKKY
+409 PDKDWVKRY
-418 KYTGKNN
+418 QYTGKNN

-437 RIKRMS
+437 RVKRMT

-449 DVYLPLGLVEIVVKS
+449 DVYLPLGLVEIVVTS
-464 DVDDVIKDEKKGE
+464 NVDGVIKDEKKEGE
-477 ERKNLQGRMID
+477 KSKNLQGRMID
-488 ATTEDDINKKL
+488 ATTKDDINEKL
-499 EEMVDEYAKYADVI
+499 EDMVREYAKYADVI
-513 VAFDE
+513 IAFDE

-533 LGEGGKDVPLQAKE
+533 LGEGGKDVPLRAKE
-547 VTENPA
+547 VTDSPL
-553 FFEPPVF
+553 FP
-560 DTASGEFKPS
+560 DTQGE
-570 PTSGTGTIY
+570 GTTY

-589 YVDLEK
+589 YVDLEE

-618 RDKVDAKPLKNSI
+618 RDNVDAKPLINSI
-631 YGATDSDAIKLLIGL
+631 YQATDSDAIKMLIGL
-646 IPEEEKYILVDK
+646 IPEAKKESEFAGSREYLTRDEEKERV
-658 PGGSEGEKVKVRD
+658 
-671 TRESPFAKPPIDE
+671 SP
-684 RPDDYEEVSAYF
+684 YF

-723 PAGLPGVGGRTEI
+723 SAGLPGVGGRTEI

-754 KKINRAV
+754 KKIDRAA

>member
-41 PIAAGFLREVGGLTS
+41 PIAAGFLGEVEGIQS
-56 KVQSDFESMVNS
+56 KVQSDFRMMVDS

-96 KLSDLLDSFDD
+96 KLSDLLDSFNN
-107 AEVRKKVFK
+107 AEVRKRVFK
-116 EFPKGGIL
+116 DFPKDGIL

-153 TKEQQLSLTKDGT
+153 TKEQQLSLTQDGT

-194 PKYLSVRGEKN
+194 PKYLSVKGEKN

-233 DDEKIKGVLGRFPSD
+233 DDEKIKGALGRFPSD
-248 DESLEGLAFP
+248 DESLQGIAFP

-285 KTTITAGIKRNPRDN
+285 KTTITAGIKRQPRDD
-300 TSVEGVDIPAYN
+300 SDKGLVIPAYN

-373 EDEVLPTFDLYIN
+373 EDTVVPTFDLYIN
-386 DGSASFTSPVVQDLT
+386 DGSASFDSPVVQDLT
-401 FDEFKETV
+401 FDEFKKTV
-409 PDKDWVKKY
+409 PDKDWVKRY
-418 KYTGKNN
+418 EYTGKNN

-437 RIKRMS
+437 RVKRMS
-443 KAGIVY
+443 EAGIVY
-449 DVYLPLGLVEIVVKS
+449 DVYLPLGLVEIVVTS
-464 DVDDVIKDEKKGE
+464 YVDGVIKDEKKEGE
-477 ERKNLQGRMID
+477 KSKNLQGRMID
-488 ATTEDDINKKL
+488 ATTKDDINEKL
-499 EEMVDEYAKYADVI
+499 EDMVREYAKYADVI
-513 VAFDE
+513 IAFDE
-518 TKRNMEGPDE
+518 TKRNMKGPDE

-533 LGEGGKDVPLQAKE
+533 LGEGGKDVPLRAKE
-547 VTENPA
+547 VTDSALFP
-553 FFEPPVF
+553 
-560 DTASGEFKPS
+560 DTQGEGTTYIKP
-570 PTSGTGTIY
+570 
-579 VKTKRSLTEK
+579 KKRSLTEK
-589 YVDLEK
+589 YVDLEE

-600 SKGLLTSRDFYLV
+600 SKGLLTSRDFYLA

-618 RDKVDAKPLKNSI
+618 RDNVDAKPLMNSI
-631 YGATDSDAIKLLIGL
+631 YQATDSDAIKLLIGL
-646 IPEEEKYILVDK
+646 IPEAKRESEFASSREYLTRDEEK
-658 PGGSEGEKVKVRD
+658 ERA
-671 TRESPFAKPPIDE
+671 SP
-684 RPDDYEEVSAYF
+684 YF

-736 TGNVN
+736 KGNVN

-754 KKINRAV
+754 KKIDRVA

>member
-11 QQFGLDFNPRFR
+11 QKFGLDFNPRFR
-23 KDFKTFDIDS
+23 TDFKTLDINS
-33 LFKNETTR
+33 LFNNETTR
-41 PIAAGFLREVGGLTS
+41 PIAAGFLGEVEGIQP
-56 KVQSDFESMVNS
+56 KVQSDFRKMVDS

-96 KLSDLLDSFDD
+96 KLSDVLDSFND
-107 AEVRKKVFK
+107 AEVRKRVFK
-116 EFPKGGIL
+116 EFPKEGIL
-124 QNRSLEKYLIEN
+124 QNRSLEKYLVEN

-153 TKEQQLSLTKDGT
+153 TKEQQLSLTQDGT

-180 TKPSALIDMSKINE
+180 TKPSALIDMSMINE
-194 PKYLSVRGEKN
+194 SKFLSVRGKEGTDDDGKFVN

-217 ELFEAYDYD
+217 ELFEKYDYD

-233 DDEKIKGVLGRFPSD
+233 DTEKIKGTLGRFPSD
-248 DESLEGLAFP
+248 DEDLEGLSLP
-258 SNRIILTSTPEDKMM
+258 TNRIILTSTPEDKMI

-285 KTTITAGIKRNPRDN
+285 KTTITSRIKRQIRD
-300 TSVEGVDIPAYN
+300 TKKDIPAYD
-312 YITISPSFDESVA
+312 YITISPSFDEGAA
-325 SKKEREFT
+325 SKKERDFT

-351 ESEDLKK
+351 DSEDLKK

-373 EDEVLPTFDLYIN
+373 EDTDVPIFDLYIN
-386 DGSASFTSPVVQDLT
+386 DGNASPDSPVVQDLP
-401 FDEFKETV
+401 FVKLKEVV
-409 PDKDWVKKY
+409 PDKDWVSEY
-418 KYTGKNN
+418 QYTGKNN

-437 RIKRMS
+437 RVKRMS
-443 KAGIVY
+443 EAGIVY

-464 DVDDVIKDEKKGE
+464 NILGQMFAGKKDGKQVESLE
-477 ERKNLQGRMID
+477 TRMIG
-488 ATTEDDINKKL
+488 ASTKDDIDKKL
-499 EEMVDEYAKYADVI
+499 QEMIREYGKYANVI

-518 TKRNMEGPDE
+518 AKRNMEGPDE

-533 LGEGGKDVPLQAKE
+533 LGEGGKDVPLRARE
-547 VTENPA
+547 VTDSPL
-553 FFEPPVF
+553 FP
-560 DTASGEFKPS
+560 DTQGEGTTYTKP
-570 PTSGTGTIY
+570 
-579 VKTKRSLTEK
+579 KKRSLTEK
-589 YVDLEK
+589 YVDLEE

-600 SKGLLTSRDFYLV
+600 SKALLKSRDFYLV

-618 RDKVDAKPLKNSI
+618 KDKVDAKTLMNNRTI
-631 YGATDSDAIKLLIGL
+631 DSDATKLLIGL
-646 IPEEEKYILVDK
+646 IPEAKRESAFASSREYLTRDEEKDK
-658 PGGSEGEKVKVRD
+658 R
-671 TRESPFAKPPIDE
+671 
-684 RPDDYEEVSAYF
+684 VSAYF

-702 IPILKLKSAR
+702 IPLLKLKSAR

-754 KKINRAV
+754 KKIDRVA

>member
-11 QQFGLDFNPRFR
+11 QQFGLDFNLIFR
-23 KDFKTFDIDS
+23 KEFKTYDIDG
-33 LFKNETTR
+33 LFKNKTTR

-68 ENIEKLGDEDREI
+68 ENIKKLGDEDREI

-96 KLSDLLDSFDD
+96 KLSDVVEALNNP
-107 AEVRKKVFK
+107 EIRKRVFK
-116 EFPKGGIL
+116 TFPKEGIL
-124 QNRSLEKYLIEN
+124 QNRSLEKYLVEN

-153 TKEQQLSLTKDGT
+153 TKEQQLSLTQDGT

-194 PKYLSVRGEKN
+194 SKYLSVRGEKD

-217 ELFEAYDYD
+217 ELFEDYDYD

-248 DESLEGLAFP
+248 DESLQGIAFP

-285 KTTITAGIKRNPRDN
+285 KTTITSGIKRQPRDD
-300 TSVEGVDIPAYN
+300 SDKGLVIPAYN
-312 YITISPSFDESVA
+312 YITISPSFDEGAA

-351 ESEDLKK
+351 ESEDLNK

-373 EDEVLPTFDLYIN
+373 EDTVLPTFDLYIN
-386 DGSASFTSPVVQDLT
+386 DGSASFDSPVVQDLT
-401 FDEFKETV
+401 FNEFKKTV
-409 PDKDWVKKY
+409 PDKNWVKRY

-437 RIKRMS
+437 RVKRMS

-449 DVYLPLGLVEIVVKS
+449 DVYLPLGLVEIVVTS
-464 DVDDVIKDEKKGE
+464 NVDGVIKDEKKGE
-477 ERKNLQGRMID
+477 DRKNLEVSMLGAILQ
-488 ATTEDDINKKL
+488 DDINEKL
-499 EEMVDEYAKYADVI
+499 EEMVSEYAKYADVI
-513 VAFDE
+513 IAFDE

-533 LGEGGKDVPLQAKE
+533 LGEGGEDVPLRAKE
-547 VTENPA
+547 VTDSPL
-553 FFEPPVF
+553 FP
-560 DTASGEFKPS
+560 DTQGE
-570 PTSGTGTIY
+570 GTTY

-618 RDKVDAKPLKNSI
+618 KDNVDAKPLKNSI
-631 YGATDSDAIKLLIGL
+631 YQSTDSDAIKLLIGL
-646 IPEEEKYILVDK
+646 IPEAK
-658 PGGSEGEKVKVRD
+658 
-671 TRESPFAKPPIDE
+671 RESSFAGSREYLTRDE
-684 RPDDYEEVSAYF
+684 EQERRVAAYF

-754 KKINRAV
+754 KKIDRAAR
-761 GDS
+761 DS

>member
-41 PIAAGFLREVGGLTS
+41 PIAAGFLGEVEGIQS
-56 KVQSDFESMVNS
+56 KVQSDFRMMVDS

-96 KLSDLLDSFDD
+96 KLSDLLDSFNN
-107 AEVRKKVFK
+107 AEVRKRVFK
-116 EFPKGGIL
+116 DFPKDGIL

-194 PKYLSVRGEKN
+194 PKYLSVKGEKN

-233 DDEKIKGVLGRFPSD
+233 DDEKIKGALGRFPSD
-248 DESLEGLAFP
+248 DESLQGIAFP

-285 KTTITAGIKRNPRDN
+285 KTTITAGIKRQPRDD
-300 TSVEGVDIPAYN
+300 SDKGLVIPAYN

-373 EDEVLPTFDLYIN
+373 EDTVVPTFDLYIN
-386 DGSASFTSPVVQDLT
+386 DGSASFDSPVVQDLT
-401 FDEFKETV
+401 FDEFKKTV
-409 PDKDWVKKY
+409 PDKDWVKRY
-418 KYTGKNN
+418 EYTGKNN

-437 RIKRMS
+437 RVKRMS
-443 KAGIVY
+443 EAGIVY
-449 DVYLPLGLVEIVVKS
+449 DVYLPLGLVEIVVTS
-464 DVDDVIKDEKKGE
+464 YVDGVIKDEKKEGKKS
-477 ERKNLQGRMID
+477 KNLQSRMID
-488 ATTEDDINKKL
+488 ATTEDDVNKKL
-499 EEMVDEYAKYADVI
+499 EDMVREYAKYADVI
-513 VAFDE
+513 IAFDE

-533 LGEGGKDVPLQAKE
+533 LGKGGKDVPLRAKE
-547 VTENPA
+547 VTDSPLFSDTQGEGTTYV
-553 FFEPPVF
+553 EP
-560 DTASGEFKPS
+560 
-570 PTSGTGTIY
+570 
-579 VKTKRSLTEK
+579 KRSLTEK
-589 YVDLEK
+589 YVDLEE

-618 RDKVDAKPLKNSI
+618 RDNVDAKPLMNSI
-631 YGATDSDAIKLLIGL
+631 YQATDSDAIKLLMGL

-671 TRESPFAKPPIDE
+671 TRESAFAKPPIDK
-684 RPDDYEEVSAYF
+684 RPDDYEEVSPYF
-696 DKGTGK
+696 DRGTGT

-736 TGNVN
+736 KGNVN

-754 KKINRAV
+754 KKIDRVA

>member
-1 MTSRDLSIDG
+1 
-11 QQFGLDFNPRFR
+11 
-23 KDFKTFDIDS
+23 
-33 LFKNETTR
+33 
-41 PIAAGFLREVGGLTS
+41 
-56 KVQSDFESMVNS
+56 
-68 ENIEKLGDEDREI
+68 
-81 YGKYLKMISKKILES
+81 
-96 KLSDLLDSFDD
+96 
-107 AEVRKKVFK
+107 
-116 EFPKGGIL
+116 
-124 QNRSLEKYLIEN
+124 
-136 DTLVQDIDAKTL
+136 
-148 RDVSA
+148 
-153 TKEQQLSLTKDGT
+153 
-166 RLTRLL
+166 
-172 LKPNTQNI
+172 
-180 TKPSALIDMSKINE
+180 MSKINE
-194 PKYLSVRGEKN
+194 SKYLSVRGKKD

-217 ELFEAYDYD
+217 ELFEDYDYD

-248 DESLEGLAFP
+248 DESLQGIAFP

-285 KTTITAGIKRNPRDN
+285 KTTITAGIKRQPRDD
-300 TSVEGVDIPAYN
+300 SDKGLVIPAYN
-312 YITISPSFDESVA
+312 YITISPSFDESAA

-373 EDEVLPTFDLYIN
+373 EDKVLPTFDLYIN
-386 DGSASFTSPVVQDLT
+386 DGSASFDSPVVQDLT
-401 FDEFKETV
+401 FDEFKKTV
-409 PDKDWVKKY
+409 PDKDWVKRY
-418 KYTGKNN
+418 QYTGKNN

-437 RIKRMS
+437 RVKRTS

-464 DVDDVIKDEKKGE
+464 NVDGVIKDEKKEGE
-477 ERKNLQGRMID
+477 DRKNLEVSMLG

-499 EEMVDEYAKYADVI
+499 EQMVDEYAKYADVI
-513 VAFDE
+513 IAFDE

-533 LGEGGKDVPLQAKE
+533 LGEGGKDVPLRAKE
-547 VTENPA
+547 VTDSPL
-553 FFEPPVF
+553 FP
-560 DTASGEFKPS
+560 DTQGE
-570 PTSGTGTIY
+570 GTTY

-671 TRESPFAKPPIDE
+671 TRESPFAKP
-684 RPDDYEEVSAYF
+684 EEVAAYF

-754 KKINRAV
+754 KKIDRVA

>member
-1 MTSRDLSIDG
+1 
-11 QQFGLDFNPRFR
+11 
-23 KDFKTFDIDS
+23 
-33 LFKNETTR
+33 
-41 PIAAGFLREVGGLTS
+41 
-56 KVQSDFESMVNS
+56 
-68 ENIEKLGDEDREI
+68 
-81 YGKYLKMISKKILES
+81 
-96 KLSDLLDSFDD
+96 
-107 AEVRKKVFK
+107 
-116 EFPKGGIL
+116 
-124 QNRSLEKYLIEN
+124 
-136 DTLVQDIDAKTL
+136 
-148 RDVSA
+148 
-153 TKEQQLSLTKDGT
+153 
-166 RLTRLL
+166 
-172 LKPNTQNI
+172 
-180 TKPSALIDMSKINE
+180 
-194 PKYLSVRGEKN
+194 
-205 ITITFDSLQYMK
+205 MK
-217 ELFEAYDYD
+217 ELFEDYDYD
-226 EPFEFQE
+226 KPFEFQE
-233 DDEKIKGVLGRFPSD
+233 DDEKIKGTLGRFPSD
-248 DESLEGLAFP
+248 DESLQGIAFP

-285 KTTITAGIKRNPRDN
+285 KTTITAGIKREPRDD
-300 TSVEGVDIPAYN
+300 SDKGLVIPAYN
-312 YITISPSFDESVA
+312 YITISPSFDEGAA

-386 DGSASFTSPVVQDLT
+386 DGSASFDSPVVQDLT
-401 FDEFKETV
+401 FDEFKKTV
-409 PDKDWVKKY
+409 PDKDWVKEY

-477 ERKNLQGRMID
+477 DRKNLEVSMLD
-488 ATTEDDINKKL
+488 ATSQDVIDNKL
-499 EEMVDEYAKYADVI
+499 EEMIKEYAKYADVI
-513 VAFDE
+513 IAFDE

-533 LGEGGKDVPLQAKE
+533 LGEGGEDVPLRAKE
-547 VTENPA
+547 VTGNPA
-553 FFEPPVF
+553 FAEPPVF

-570 PTSGTGTIY
+570 PTGGTGTIY

-589 YVDLEK
+589 YVDLEE
-595 MASGS
+595 MASGR

-618 RDKVDAKPLKNSI
+618 KDKVDAKTLMNNRTI
-631 YGATDSDAIKLLIGL
+631 DRDATKLLIGL
-646 IPEEEKYILVDK
+646 LPEEEKYILVDK
-658 PGGSEGEKVKVRD
+658 PGGNQGEKVKVRD
-671 TRESPFAKPPIDE
+671 TRESPFAKPPIDK
-684 RPDDYEEVSAYF
+684 RPDDYEEVPAYF

-754 KKINRAV
+754 KKIDRAA

>member
-23 KDFKTFDIDS
+23 KDFNTFDINS
-33 LFKNETTR
+33 LFNNETTR
-41 PIAAGFLREVGGLTS
+41 PIAAGFLGEVEGIQP
-56 KVQSDFESMVNS
+56 KVQSDFRRMVDS

-81 YGKYLKMISKKILES
+81 YGKYLKMISKKILQS
-96 KLSDLLDSFDD
+96 KLSDLLDSFNN
-107 AEVRKKVFK
+107 AEVRKRVFK
-116 EFPKGGIL
+116 TFPKEGIL
-124 QNRSLEKYLIEN
+124 QNRSLEKYLVEN

-153 TKEQQLSLTKDGT
+153 TKEQQLSLTQDGT

-194 PKYLSVRGEKN
+194 PKYLSVRGKKD

-217 ELFEAYDYD
+217 ELFEDYDYD

-233 DDEKIKGVLGRFPSD
+233 DDEKIKGALGRFPSD
-248 DESLEGLAFP
+248 DENLEGLAFP

-285 KTTITAGIKRNPRDN
+285 KTTITAGIKRQPRD
-300 TSVEGVDIPAYN
+300 TKKDIPAYN

-373 EDEVLPTFDLYIN
+373 EDGVLPTFDLYIN
-386 DGSASFTSPVVQDLT
+386 DGSASFDSPVVQDLT
-401 FDEFKETV
+401 FDEFKKTV
-409 PDKDWVKKY
+409 PDKDWVKRY
-418 KYTGKNN
+418 EYTGKNN

-437 RIKRMS
+437 RVKRKS
-443 KAGIVY
+443 EAGIVY
-449 DVYLPLGLVEIVVKS
+449 DVYLPLGLVEIVVTS
-464 DVDDVIKDEKKGE
+464 NVDGVIKDEKKEGKKS
-477 ERKNLQGRMID
+477 KNLQGRMID
-488 ATTEDDINKKL
+488 ATTKDDINEKL
-499 EEMVDEYAKYADVI
+499 EDMVREYAKYADVI
-513 VAFDE
+513 IAFDE

-547 VTENPA
+547 VTDSPL
-553 FFEPPVF
+553 FP
-560 DTASGEFKPS
+560 DTQGE
-570 PTSGTGTIY
+570 GTTY

-618 RDKVDAKPLKNSI
+618 RDNVDAKPLMNSI
-631 YGATDSDAIKLLIGL
+631 YQATDSDAIKLLIGL

-658 PGGSEGEKVKVRD
+658 PGGNEGEKVKVRD
-671 TRESPFAKPPIDE
+671 TRESPFAKP
-684 RPDDYEEVSAYF
+684 EEVSTYF

-754 KKINRAV
+754 KKIDRAA